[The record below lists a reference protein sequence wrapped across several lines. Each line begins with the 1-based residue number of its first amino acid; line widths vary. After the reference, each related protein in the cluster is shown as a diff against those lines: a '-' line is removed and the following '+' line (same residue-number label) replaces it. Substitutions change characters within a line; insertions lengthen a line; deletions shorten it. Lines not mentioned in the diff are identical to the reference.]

1 MDAFFDWRQ
10 NMIITR
16 FENSELPVTEIDF
29 PAVTVCSQG
38 LNMDNVAKA
47 VERDFTEWHM
57 ERRTVKARRRRE
69 AEEESLQTL
78 MAIYLKEKFDI
89 NEGDPSILD
98 IIQSTSAIGG
108 GGAAKAEAVTKSV
121 KKCSKDALVAAAEN
135 EENQIDPHTTDDM
148 DDMFPYDDTDDS
160 MEARKDCVVMR
171 DWGLLSNNYTVITE
185 TGGQGCIHHC
195 YRAPDCRGY
204 TWRPGGTC
212 TISHDTGKYVPET
225 GQEDY
230 YKGNA

>member
-1 MDAFFDWRQ
+1 MFSVYLSMDAFFDWRQ

-47 VERDFTEWHM
+47 VERDFTEWHT
-57 ERRTVKARRRRE
+57 ERRRREQARRRRA
-69 AEEESLQTL
+69 AEEESLQSL

-89 NEGDPSILD
+89 NEDDPSILD

-121 KKCSKDALVAAAEN
+121 KKCSKEALVAATEA
-135 EENQIDPHTTDDM
+135 EENQIESHTSDDTV
-148 DDMFPYDDTDDS
+148 DMYDDTDDS
-160 MEARKDCVVMR
+160 VEAGKDCVIMR
-171 DWGLLSNNYTVITE
+171 GWGLLSNNYTVITD
-185 TGGQGCIHHC
+185 TGAQACIHHC
-195 YRAPDCRGY
+195 YRAPECRGY

-225 GQEDY
+225 G
-230 YKGNA
+230 